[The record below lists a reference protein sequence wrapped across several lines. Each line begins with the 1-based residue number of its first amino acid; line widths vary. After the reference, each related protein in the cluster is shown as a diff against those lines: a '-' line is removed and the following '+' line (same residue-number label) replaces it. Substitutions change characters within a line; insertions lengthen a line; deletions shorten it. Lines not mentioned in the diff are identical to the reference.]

1 MDRGAKEGQA
11 RIITPEQEAHIIETI
26 KQGRHATRN
35 LAIFLLTRKSGMRIG
50 TVAGLLLSDILD
62 ADNSLKTIVV
72 GRRNIMK
79 GRKTAKLFLQNAL
92 LRETLEKWLLE
103 RPDSKKTEALFVS
116 QKGVAFTPNGL
127 SKLMLKIYER
137 AGLEGYSSHSG
148 RRSYA
153 TECIQKGADIVA
165 LKTLLNHS
173 NIETT
178 SRYVTHNDD
187 YLLNLVA
194 DI

>member
-1 MDRGAKEGQA
+1 MERGAREGQA
-11 RIITPEQEAHIIETI
+11 RILTPEQEALVIDTI

-35 LAIFLLTRKSGMRIG
+35 LAIFLLTRKSGLRIG

-62 ADNSLKTIVV
+62 SNNSLKTIVV

-79 GRKTAKLFLQNAL
+79 GKKTAKLILQNAL

-103 RPDSKKTEALFVS
+103 RPNSKLTDTVFVS

-127 SKLMLKIYER
+127 SKLMLKIYAK

-153 TECIQKGADIVA
+153 TECIQQGVEITA

-178 SRYVTHNDD
+178 SRYVSHNDD
-187 YLLNLVA
+187 YLLKLVA
-194 DI
+194 NI